1 MTDNA
6 KKAQKKAAKEAGKG
20 FKDSFKDTVRSVK
33 SAGKTLLNAIG
44 TTIAHPIRS
53 VKEIASAIRK
63 KAKEKGESYVGGYIL
78 GEVTQTVAAAG
89 AAAAAGKGLK
99 GAKAVDKGGDI
110 AKTLNAVRKPLAKN
124 EGKQFKAAAKGIK
137 KITKGKADKAVEI
150 AKGGKKEHLCKVD
163 DIETGF
169 KYMHNP
175 SDNPKALGDAIRNP
189 KAVYGYS
196 PNPKSKSISGYAD
209 AIDWSS
215 PKEVAKATARREKYH
230 IRNDNILEQV
240 IKMRAEGYSAEEIA
254 RKTNQLR
261 NTNRLND
268 YISDPEGLARVKN
281 RNLLKYGNEDG
292 PTAEYL
298 FEKYGSWEKVI
309 EKSMSANPGMDACCG
324 LYDKYYHLYEFN

>member
-1 MTDNA
+1 MQEEYA
-6 KKAQKKAAKEAGKG
+6 PVAGME
-20 FKDSFKDTVRSVK
+20 VQ
-33 SAGKTLLNAIG
+33 LLI
-44 TTIAHPIRS
+44 
-53 VKEIASAIRK
+53 
-63 KAKEKGESYVGGYIL
+63 
-78 GEVTQTVAAAG
+78 VTQMAAAAG

-110 AKTLNAVRKPLAKN
+110 AKTLNVVRKPLAKN
-124 EGKQFKAAAKGIK
+124 EGKQF
-137 KITKGKADKAVEI
+137 
-150 AKGGKKEHLCKVD
+150 
-163 DIETGF
+163 
-169 KYMHNP
+169 
-175 SDNPKALGDAIRNP
+175 KALGDAIRNP

>member
-1 MTDNA
+1 M
-6 KKAQKKAAKEAGKG
+6 
-20 FKDSFKDTVRSVK
+20 
-33 SAGKTLLNAIG
+33 
-44 TTIAHPIRS
+44 
-53 VKEIASAIRK
+53 
-63 KAKEKGESYVGGYIL
+63 
-78 GEVTQTVAAAG
+78 
-89 AAAAAGKGLK
+89 
-99 GAKAVDKGGDI
+99 
-110 AKTLNAVRKPLAKN
+110 
-124 EGKQFKAAAKGIK
+124 
-137 KITKGKADKAVEI
+137 EI

-175 SDNPKALGDAIRNP
+175 SDNPKILGDAIRNP

-268 YISDPEGLARVKN
+268 YISDPEGLAHVKN